1 VAETAARWT
10 KHSDMSAFIFR
21 RVLLVVPVALFA
33 SVILFALLKMTPGD
47 PVRIQLG
54 EQATAENVEAL
65 RRHLGLDQPYPV
77 QYARWLARIVQGD
90 FGKSLRNGAPVIGE
104 IASRAPATFQLGV
117 AALLLSVF
125 IAVPLGVFAALFRRS
140 PLGFLATA
148 FTTVGVSLPSFF
160 FGALLIYFFASTW
173 RLFPPGGYVA
183 PQQDLGQWLV
193 RLILPAVTL
202 SLFGAATQTRFIRSG
217 VLDTLHQDYIRTA
230 RAKGLTEK
238 AVLVG
243 HALRNSLIPSVT
255 LLGLQVGAILEGAF
269 ITETIFAW
277 PGVGRLAVQALGAR
291 DFPIVQG
298 VVLLA
303 VFAFMAANLLVD
315 VAYAY
320 LDPRISYGSRR

>member
-1 VAETAARWT
+1 
-10 KHSDMSAFIFR
+10 MSAYIIR
-21 RVLLVVPVALFA
+21 RLLMMIPVALFA

-54 EQATAENVEAL
+54 EQVTAESAEAL
-65 RRHLGLDQPYPV
+65 RKELGLDQPYPV
-77 QYARWLARIVQGD
+77 QYARWLGRIVQLD
-90 FGKSLRNGAPVIGE
+90 FGKSLRNGAPVSEE
-104 IASRAPATFQLGV
+104 ILSRFPATFQLGV
-117 AALLLSVF
+117 TALLLSIF
-125 IAVPLGVFAALFRRS
+125 IAVPLGVFSAIFRRS
-140 PLGFLATA
+140 RLSFVATA
-148 FTTVGVSLPSFF
+148 FTTVGVSLPNFF
-160 FGALLIYFFASTW
+160 FGALLIYFLASQV
-173 RLFPPGGYVA
+173 RLFPPGGYVP
-183 PQQDLGQWLV
+183 PQQDLGQWLH
-193 RLILPAVTL
+193 RLILPAITL

-217 VLDTLHQDYIRTA
+217 VIDTLHQDYVRTA
-230 RAKGLTEK
+230 RSKGLAEK
-238 AVLVG
+238 AVIVG

-255 LLGLQVGAILEGAF
+255 LLGLQIGAILEGAF

-320 LDPRISYGSRR
+320 LDPRINYGRSR